1 MQQQHSQSTPLY
13 KSIKTLSQPFK
24 EFTKR
29 LLDFN
34 NHWQRGQNIF
44 KHSSGG
50 WHCVRFFLYKPQ
62 INSQAEQKRKSFV
75 LSLLEWSCVQ
85 VSQWYK
91 KTFKGLV
98 SRKQTPNS
106 AILAKTK

>member
-1 MQQQHSQSTPLY
+1 MQQQHSQTTPLY

-50 WHCVRFFLYKPQ
+50 
-62 INSQAEQKRKSFV
+62 
-75 LSLLEWSCVQ
+75 
-85 VSQWYK
+85 
-91 KTFKGLV
+91 
-98 SRKQTPNS
+98 
-106 AILAKTK
+106 